1 MQDKEQL
8 LNEIFSD
15 DPFGLLNVS
24 PKKSYAKSS
33 DERLAA
39 SFEAVNDFVAEFNRE
54 PQPNPSNITEFQ
66 LYATLKGIRENE
78 GKRAALKDIDKHGL
92 IQEPQEEEFNSIDDI
107 LSSDGLNLL
116 GGDIEDSL
124 FTFNHTPK
132 ELERA
137 KADYISKR
145 KKCLDFDKF
154 KHLFNQ
160 VQDDLAAG
168 KRKIVKFKET
178 SLQEGGFYIY
188 NGVMM
193 YLESVD
199 FTKDRIDYPSGQRA
213 QKNGRTRC
221 VFENGTESNMLYRS
235 AIRALYDNGQM
246 VTHNIDDVKD
256 ELLNGFNQVT
266 EQDQKSGHI
275 YILSSLS
282 KKPEIAQME
291 NLYKIGFT
299 SQTVESR
306 ISNAKNEPTYL
317 MDEVNLISAWTCF
330 NMNAKKFESL
340 VHQFFGAVRL
350 NIDVYDNQG
359 NRHSPR
365 EWFVAPLEVIEEAVS
380 LITTGKIVGY
390 RYDVEAQSI
399 TPRD

>member
-24 PKKSYAKSS
+24 PKKSYVKSS

-39 SFEAVNDFVAEFNRE
+39 SFEAVNDFVAEFKRE
-54 PQPNPSNITEFQ
+54 PQPNPANITEYQ

-78 GKRAALKDIDKHGL
+78 GKRVALQEIDKNGL
-92 IQEPQEEEFNSIDDI
+92 IQEPKEEEFKNIDDI

-116 GGDIEDSL
+116 GGDVENSL

-137 KADYISKR
+137 KADYVSKR
-145 KKCLDFDKF
+145 RKCKDFDSF
-154 KHLFNQ
+154 KHLFAK
-160 VQDDLAAG
+160 VQNDLEAG
-168 KRKIVKFKET
+168 KRKIVKFKES
-178 SLQEGGFYIY
+178 SLQKGGFYIY

-199 FTKDRIDYPSGQRA
+199 FTKDHIEYPSGQRA

-246 VTHNIDDVKD
+246 VTHNVDEVKN
-256 ELLNGFNQVT
+256 ELLNGFNVVT
-266 EQDQKSGHI
+266 EEDKESGNI

-282 KKPEIAQME
+282 TNPNIANIE
-291 NLYKIGFT
+291 HLYKIGFT
-299 SQTVESR
+299 SQTVKAR

-317 MDEVNLISAWTCF
+317 MAEVKHLSSWKCY

-350 NIDVYDNQG
+350 NIDVYDHQG

-365 EWFVAPLEVIEEAVS
+365 EWFVAPLKVIEEAVS
-380 LITTGKIVGY
+380 LITSGKIVDF
-390 RYDVEAQSI
+390 RYDAEAQTIISI
-399 TPRD
+399 I

>member
-1 MQDKEQL
+1 MQNKEQL

-24 PKKSYAKSS
+24 PKKSYVKSS

-39 SFEAVNDFVAEFNRE
+39 SFEAVNDFVAEFKRE
-54 PQPNPSNITEFQ
+54 PQPNPGDITEYQ
-66 LYATLKGIRENE
+66 LYATLNGIRENE
-78 GKRAALKDIDKHGL
+78 GKRTALKDIDKHGL
-92 IQEPQEEEFNSIDDI
+92 IQEPLGEEFKNIEDI
-107 LSSDGLNLL
+107 LNSDGLNLL
-116 GGDIEDSL
+116 GGDVENSL

-145 KKCLDFDKF
+145 KKCKDFDSF
-154 KHLFNQ
+154 KHLFAK

-188 NGVMM
+188 NGIMM

-199 FTKDRIDYPSGQRA
+199 FTKDHIEYPSGQRA

-246 VTHNIDDVKD
+246 VTHNVDDVKD
-256 ELLNGFNQVT
+256 ELINGFNQLT
-266 EQDQKSGHI
+266 EQDQQSGHI

-317 MDEVNLISAWTCF
+317 MDEVKLISAWTCF

-350 NIDVYDNQG
+350 NVDVYDHQG

-365 EWFVAPLEVIEEAVS
+365 EWFVAPLKVIEEAVS
-380 LITTGKIVGY
+380 LITSGKIVDY
-390 RYDVEAQSI
+390 RYDVEARTIISI
-399 TPRD
+399 I

>member
-1 MQDKEQL
+1 MQNKEQL

-24 PKKSYAKSS
+24 AKKSYVKSS

-78 GKRAALKDIDKHGL
+78 GKRASLKDIDKHGL

-107 LSSDGLNLL
+107 LSNDGLNLL

-145 KKCLDFDKF
+145 KKCKDFDKF
-154 KHLFNQ
+154 KHLFKQ
-160 VQDDLAAG
+160 VQDDLEAG

-246 VTHNIDDVKD
+246 VTHNVDDVKN
-256 ELLNGFNQVT
+256 ELLNEFNVVT
-266 EQDQKSGHI
+266 EKDKESGNI
-275 YILSSLS
+275 YILSSQS
-282 KKPEIAQME
+282 TNPDIANIE
-291 NLYKIGFT
+291 HLYKIGFT
-299 SQTVESR
+299 SQTVKAR
-306 ISNAKNEPTYL
+306 ISNAKNEPTFL
-317 MDEVNLISAWTCF
+317 MAEVKHLSSWKCY

-350 NIDVYDNQG
+350 NIDAYDHQG

-365 EWFVAPLEVIEEAVS
+365 EWFVAPLNVIEEAVS
-380 LITTGKIVGY
+380 LITSGKIVDY
-390 RYDVEAQSI
+390 RYDAEAQTIISI
-399 TPRD
+399 I